1 MFLEPSKPKDHI
13 LPAKSSDRKE
23 DPFCVTSIPEYKVH
37 DFRDLSGFV
46 GSPIDV
52 EHRNR
57 AGKVVGLQY
66 YSE

>member
-1 MFLEPSKPKDHI
+1 MFLEPSKPQDHV
-13 LPAKSSDRKE
+13 LPTESGDRKE
-23 DPFCVTSIPEYKVH
+23 DPFCVTSIPEDQVH
-37 DFRDLSGFV
+37 DFRDLSGLI